1 MSNEARL
8 TVYTK
13 PNCPMCKATQR
24 WLDKNNIPYI
34 TKPITPDI
42 AQWAKDN
49 GIKTA
54 PIVILNAT
62 DLTISWGGYHPDHL
76 KALKTTPPT
85 LTEVAQ
91 QSRASAAKLGGGQ
104 ENPNRSTIER

>member
-24 WLDKNNIPYI
+24 WLDKNNISYI

-54 PIVILNAT
+54 PIVILNEN

-91 QSRASAAKLGGGQ
+91 QSRKSAAELGGGE
-104 ENPNRSTIER
+104 ENRDRPVEER